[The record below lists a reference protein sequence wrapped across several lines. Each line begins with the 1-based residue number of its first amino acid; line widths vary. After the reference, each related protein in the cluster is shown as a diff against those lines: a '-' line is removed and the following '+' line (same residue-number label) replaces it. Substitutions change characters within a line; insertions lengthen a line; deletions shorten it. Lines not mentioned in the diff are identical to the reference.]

1 MKKFLFI
8 SLAILF
14 LGIGIPS
21 VAISQDT
28 DNGPVESFTKKAA
41 PTYVEQLIS
50 ITNEYQLL
58 NAPDVLLF
66 SEGNVD
72 ATASIVP
79 TEALL
84 EVSETP
90 NNTIDANRQIRMW
103 CSIKSNYSNPSF
115 TNINWKHKCN
125 RNCLKS

>member
-1 MKKFLFI
+1 ME
-8 SLAILF
+8 S
-14 LGIGIPS
+14 
-21 VAISQDT
+21 
-28 DNGPVESFTKKAA
+28 VESFTKKAA
-41 PTYVEQLIS
+41 PTYVEPAIS

-103 CSIKSNYSNPSF
+103 CYNSKYNYNF
-115 TNINWKHKCN
+115 TLFLLLIY
-125 RNCLKS
+125 